1 VATVDHIGT
10 AEGVR
15 DICRRLQITE
25 VSDEECED
33 DLVYGFGMVVAATN
47 KTDWDQ
53 SETLYGLAVK
63 VNEEFAAV
71 NIALETQC
79 PIETCEF
86 IRKIADKDLKAL
98 SEADPS
104 LLATQTGSVII
115 EHGGVR
121 EYQTKGL
128 NPDKPYY
135 TSPDL

>member
-1 VATVDHIGT
+1 MAIVDFIGT

-25 VSDEECED
+25 VTDAECVD
-33 DLVYGFGMVVAATN
+33 DLKYGFGMVVSVTN
-47 KTDWDQ
+47 KIDWDQ
-53 SETLYGLAVK
+53 SEILYGLAVK

-121 EYQTKGL
+121 EYKTKGM
-128 NPDKPYY
+128 NPDMPYY

>member
-1 VATVDHIGT
+1 MAIVEYIGT
-10 AEGVR
+10 PDGVR

-25 VSDEECED
+25 VSNEECID
-33 DLVYGFGMVVAATN
+33 DLKYGFGMVVAATN
-47 KTDWDQ
+47 KIDWDQ
-53 SETLYGLAVK
+53 SERLYGLAVK
-63 VNEEFAAV
+63 VNEEYAAV

-98 SEADPS
+98 SEADPA

-121 EYQTKGL
+121 EYQTKGM